1 MIDLSIFLSLFTLGL
16 VSSTHCIGMC
26 GGIMGAL
33 TMAIPAQAKAKRGL
47 ILVAYNLG
55 RIASYALMGLLAGFF
70 AEQIAALGGVTILR
84 VLAGLLLIAMGLY
97 LADWWRGLTKL
108 ETLGRYLWVYIQ
120 PLGKGL
126 MPVDNIPKAL
136 FLGALWGWLPCGL
149 VYAALA
155 MAMTQPAPL
164 MAASAMLAFGL
175 GTLPAVLA
183 AGFAAQQL
191 TRILQQRQVRIG
203 LALIIIIFGLW
214 TIWGGLGHSHQ
225 HQHEQEHTQQS
236 ADGVDHSAMDHSHMD
251 HSNMEHSSM
260 PQMAAPVLERQRT
273 EGDTKIE
280 ENKSSSASSLATDES
295 ADHAHHH
302 EN

>member
-1 MIDLSIFLSLFTLGL
+1 MIDLTILLSLFTLGL

-33 TMAIPAQAKAKRGL
+33 TMAIPAQAKAKRGV

-55 RIASYALMGLLAGFF
+55 RISSYALMGLLVGFF
-70 AEQIAALGGVTILR
+70 AKQIAALGGLTILR

-97 LADWWRGLTKL
+97 LADWWRGLSKL
-108 ETLGRYLWVYIQ
+108 ETLGRYLWVYLQ

-155 MAMTQPAPL
+155 TAMTQPAPL

-191 TRILQQRQVRIG
+191 TRMLQQRQVRIG
-203 LALIIIIFGLW
+203 LALVIIVFGVW
-214 TIWGGLGHSHQ
+214 TIGGGLGHSHQ
-225 HQHEQEHTQQS
+225 HQHENQHTQQHLPVD
-236 ADGVDHSAMDHSHMD
+236 ADHSAAETDHSHMD
-251 HSNMEHSSM
+251 HSSL
-260 PQMAAPVLERQRT
+260 PPVAAPALERQRT
-273 EGDTKIE
+273 EGDIKIE
-280 ENKSSSASSLATDES
+280 ENKSSSASSLAIDES

-302 EN
+302 